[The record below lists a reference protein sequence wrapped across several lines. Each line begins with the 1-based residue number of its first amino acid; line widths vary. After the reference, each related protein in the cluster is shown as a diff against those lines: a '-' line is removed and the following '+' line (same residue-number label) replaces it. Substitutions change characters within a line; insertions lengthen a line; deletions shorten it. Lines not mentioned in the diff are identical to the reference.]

1 MNKAKATIK
10 GKNNEKEKEVARLQQ
25 GVKGTPTGNLMK
37 TMAAIG
43 IVLVIAVC
51 ALVGYDQLKPELIL
65 TVNDE
70 KIYLNDAMYY
80 IYNAE
85 KIGEMSNGLY
95 QQFYGSSY
103 WDYVDEDGNTGN
115 DLAKEEV
122 MDNLTKDTVMY
133 LMAADAGYTISEEDT
148 KSGEEKY
155 TELAKNLSAKQKLE
169 TGLSKKELTNVL
181 TKKAMADRYKKDII
195 ASCNL
200 DYDSIKGEI
209 SKEDYREYDIQYYYV
224 STMTSDNDGNQVA
237 VSDEEKAAAL
247 EKIQSIA
254 ETAKTAED
262 FTKVVDT
269 QTDTSVIFKEDGSFT
284 EANGL
289 FGDELDKKVKAM
301 NNDEISEVLEGEDG
315 YYVVKMINNNS
326 TASYDQ
332 AVEDAVSS
340 AEEEAFQ
347 GKYDEQAGNYTTTVN
362 DKVWDL
368 IVLGNYTM

>member
-1 MNKAKATIK
+1 MNKTKATIK

-51 ALVGYDQLKPELIL
+51 ALVGYDQLKPQLIL

-85 KIGEMSNGLY
+85 KMAEMYDGIY
-95 QQFYGSSY
+95 QQVYGSSY
-103 WDYVDEDGNTGN
+103 FDYVDEDGNTGN

-122 MDNLTKDTVMY
+122 MNNLTNDTVVY
-133 LMAADAGYTISEEDT
+133 LMATDAGYTISDEDK
-148 KSGEEKY
+148 KSGEEQY
-155 TELAKNLSAKQKLE
+155 TEFAKNLSAKQKLE
-169 TGLSKKELTNVL
+169 TGMSQKELTNVL
-181 TKKAMADRYKKDII
+181 TKKAMADRYKKEII

-209 SKEDYREYDIQYYYV
+209 SKEDYREYDVQYYYV
-224 STMTSDNDGNQVA
+224 STMKSDEEGNAVA
-237 VSDEEKAAAL
+237 VSEEEKAAAL

-269 QTDTSVIFKEDGSFT
+269 ETDTSVTFKEDGSFT

-289 FGDELDKKVKAM
+289 FGDKVDKKVKAM
-301 NNDEISEVLEGEDG
+301 KNDEISEVLEGEDG

-326 TASYDQ
+326 TASYDE
-332 AVEDAVSS
+332 AVEDAVTS
-340 AEEEAFQ
+340 AENEAFQ
-347 GKYDEQAGNYTTTVN
+347 KKYDEQSGNYTITVN

-368 IVLGNYTM
+368 IVLGNYTI

>member
-1 MNKAKATIK
+1 MNKTKATIK

-51 ALVGYDQLKPELIL
+51 ALVGYDQLKPQLIL

-85 KIGEMSNGLY
+85 KMAEMYDGIY
-95 QQFYGSSY
+95 QQVYGSSY
-103 WDYVDEDGNTGN
+103 FDYVDEDGNTGN

-122 MDNLTKDTVMY
+122 MNNLTNDTVVY
-133 LMAADAGYTISEEDT
+133 LMATDAGYTISDEDK
-148 KSGEEKY
+148 KSGEEQY
-155 TELAKNLSAKQKLE
+155 TEFAKNLSAKQKLE
-169 TGLSKKELTNVL
+169 TGMSQKELTNVL

-209 SKEDYREYDIQYYYV
+209 SKEDYREYDVQYYYV
-224 STMTSDNDGNQVA
+224 STMKSDEEGNAVA
-237 VSDEEKAAAL
+237 VSEEEKAAAS

-269 QTDTSVIFKEDGSFT
+269 ETDTSVTFKEDGSFT

-289 FGDELDKKVKAM
+289 FGDKVDKKVKAM
-301 NNDEISEVLEGEDG
+301 KNDEISEVLEGEDG

-326 TASYDQ
+326 TASYDE
-332 AVEDAVSS
+332 AVEDAVTS
-340 AEEEAFQ
+340 AENEAFQ
-347 GKYDEQAGNYTTTVN
+347 KKYDEQSGNYTITVN

-368 IVLGNYTM
+368 IVLGNYTI

>member
-65 TVNDE
+65 TVNNE

-85 KIGEMSNGLY
+85 KMAEMYDGIY
-95 QQFYGSSY
+95 QQVYGSSY
-103 WDYVDEDGNTGN
+103 FDYVDEDGNTGN

-169 TGLSKKELTNVL
+169 TGLSKKELTNLL

-209 SKEDYREYDIQYYYV
+209 SKEDYREYDVQYYYV
-224 STMTSDNDGNQVA
+224 STMKSDNDGNQVA

-254 ETAKTAED
+254 ETAKTADD

-269 QTDTSVIFKEDGSFT
+269 ETDTSVTFKEDGSFT

-289 FGDELDKKVKAM
+289 FGDKLDKKIKAM

-347 GKYDEQAGNYTTTVN
+347 EKYD
-362 DKVWDL
+362 
-368 IVLGNYTM
+368 

>member
-1 MNKAKATIK
+1 MNKTKATIK

-51 ALVGYDQLKPELIL
+51 ALVGYDQLKPQLIL

-85 KIGEMSNGLY
+85 KMAEMYDGIY
-95 QQFYGSSY
+95 QQVYGSSY
-103 WDYVDEDGNTGN
+103 FDYVDEDGNTGN

-122 MDNLTKDTVMY
+122 MNNLTNDTVVY
-133 LMAADAGYTISEEDT
+133 LMATDAGYTISDEDK
-148 KSGEEKY
+148 KSGEEQY
-155 TELAKNLSAKQKLE
+155 TEFAKNLSAKQKLE
-169 TGLSKKELTNVL
+169 TGMSQKELTNVL
-181 TKKAMADRYKKDII
+181 TKKAMADRYKKEII

-209 SKEDYREYDIQYYYV
+209 SKEDYREYDVQYYYV
-224 STMTSDNDGNQVA
+224 STMKSDEEGNAVA
-237 VSDEEKAAAL
+237 VSEEEKAAAS

-269 QTDTSVIFKEDGSFT
+269 ETDTSVTFKEDGSFT

-289 FGDELDKKVKAM
+289 FGDKVDKKVKAM
-301 NNDEISEVLEGEDG
+301 KNDEISEVLEGEDG

-326 TASYDQ
+326 TASYDE
-332 AVEDAVSS
+332 AVEDAVTS
-340 AEEEAFQ
+340 AENEAFQ
-347 GKYDEQAGNYTTTVN
+347 KKYDEQSGNYTITVN

-368 IVLGNYTM
+368 IVLGNYTI

>member
-1 MNKAKATIK
+1 MNKSKATIK

-25 GVKGTPTGNLMK
+25 GVKGTPTGNIMK
-37 TMAAIG
+37 VAAAIG
-43 IVLVIAVC
+43 IALIIAVC

-85 KIGEMSNGLY
+85 TSAVMYDGLY
-95 QQFYGSSY
+95 QQVYGCSY
-103 WDYVDEDGNTGN
+103 WDYVDDDGNTGS
-115 DLAKEEV
+115 DLAKTEI
-122 MDNLTKDTVMY
+122 MNNLTEDIVIY
-133 LMAADAGYTISEEDT
+133 LMATDAGYTISDEDK

-155 TELAKNLSAKQKLE
+155 TELASNLSSKQKLK
-169 TGLSKKELTNVL
+169 TGMSKKDLTEVL
-181 TKKAMADRYKKDII
+181 TKQAMIDRYKKDII

-209 SKEDYREYDIQYYYV
+209 SKEDYREYDIQYYHV
-224 STMTSDNDGNQVA
+224 STVTSDEEGNQVA
-237 VSDEEKAAAL
+237 VSETEKAAAL

-262 FTKVVDT
+262 FTKIVDT
-269 QTDTSVIFKEDGSFT
+269 ETDQSVTFTEDGSFT

-289 FGDELDKKVKAM
+289 FGDAVDKKVKAM
-301 NNDEISEVLEGEDG
+301 KNDEISEVLEGEDG
-315 YYVVKMINNNS
+315 YYVVKMMNNNS

-347 GKYDEQAGNYTTTVN
+347 GKYDEQSGNYTVTVN
-362 DKVWDL
+362 DDVWDM
-368 IVLGNYTM
+368 IVLGKYTN